1 MLRLGSAQPCRYSHY
16 DLRIDL
22 MTNPINR
29 ALTAFDELI
38 AAWLG
43 PAAQR
48 FVFTSGN
55 THAERVREAIRT
67 VAKADEDDRRIGYG
81 VFSKAPNI
89 KREAAY
95 DYDLISAVLDD
106 LAQAQNAH
114 EYATKQRVG
123 EFVICE
129 IQEVRE

>member
-1 MLRLGSAQPCRYSHY
+1 MHHDRAGLRTAPRHRLPVLGMLRLGSAQPCRYSHY

-29 ALTAFDELI
+29 ALTAFDEFI

-55 THAERVREAIRT
+55 THAERVREAIRRPGT
-67 VAKADEDDRRIGYG
+67 QREIIGEG
-81 VFSKAPNI
+81 
-89 KREAAY
+89 
-95 DYDLISAVLDD
+95 D
-106 LAQAQNAH
+106 
-114 EYATKQRVG
+114 
-123 EFVICE
+123 
-129 IQEVRE
+129 